1 MLGDSA
7 SVTAVSTSTLKTA
20 AKRKR
25 DSMNQELFN
34 FISDN
39 GERNIPESL
48 MKSLVSFKLED
59 FDLLDESDVMQD
71 TSIADSDKM
80 FFKLCIRRYKQQKT
94 K

>member
-1 MLGDSA
+1 MQREE
-7 SVTAVSTSTLKTA
+7 V
-20 AKRKR
+20 
-25 DSMNQELFN
+25 LFN

-80 FFKLCIRRYKQQKT
+80 FFKLCIRRYKQQKPNER
-94 K
+94 KRNSLSHN